1 MYSDQRR
8 ITRLSAKPRAAVVCL
23 KEMGL
28 QNIKYIVPA
37 VQNPRAKVNT
47 TVFQRTAPKLS
58 YAKASQRWWIH
69 IECDSDIDLYI
80 FEKALSG
87 SEIRFIELEE
97 RFYVEDPR
105 IPDQAEIGRAHDL
118 AETCIAQ
125 LNGATRILCPHFNR
139 VRIESIVEL
148 LPNGTGR
155 GIVSYSVHVH
165 GTSAFPAIEAFL
177 TGTSAP
183 ITSILPSLK
192 ANKDVQEAL
201 YYLGAEGNMWSNL
214 YKASE
219 VVEED
224 VGGGK
229 AVVEKRLC
237 SRSDW
242 ERFRRTANHQEAI
255 GRFSRHARSQAD
267 PPPDPMGDIEAR
279 LFLDAL
285 VKRWIDYLTA
295 PNTAAAPD
303 PSM

>member
-1 MYSDQRR
+1 
-8 ITRLSAKPRAAVVCL
+8 
-23 KEMGL
+23 MGL

-37 VQNPRAKVNT
+37 VRNPRAKVNT
-47 TVFQRTAPKLS
+47 SVFQRTAPKLA
-58 YAKASQRWWIH
+58 YAKANQRWWIQ

-87 SEIRFIELEE
+87 SEIRFVELEE
-97 RFYVEDPR
+97 NFYVEDPR
-105 IPDQAEIGRAHDL
+105 IPDQAEMGKAHDL

-125 LNGATRILCPHFNR
+125 LNGATRILCPHFNQ

-155 GIVSYSVHVH
+155 GIVSYSVRVH
-165 GTSAFPAIEAFL
+165 GRSTLPAIEAFL
-177 TGTSAP
+177 TGKSAP
-183 ITSILPSLK
+183 IASILPSLK

-201 YYLGAEGNMWSNL
+201 YYLGAEGNVWSNL

-219 VVEED
+219 VVEEH

-229 AVVEKRLC
+229 AVVEKGLC
-237 SRSDW
+237 SRSAW

-255 GRFSRHARSQAD
+255 GRFSRHARSQAK
-267 PPPDPMGDIEAR
+267 PPPDPMTDSEAR

-285 VKRWIDYLTA
+285 VKRWIDSVTA
-295 PNTAAAPD
+295 PNAAPD
-303 PSM
+303 FST